1 MKNILINA
9 VFLLWGVIAVA
20 QVKIGGTD
28 ATPNPNA
35 MLDVESDKKG
45 FLPPRVKLQATNQ
58 ADPLTSFT
66 SAAGITVYNTASAG
80 AGATAVSP
88 GYYYND
94 GAKWIR
100 LVNDAENG
108 LHTQTGTVKLGGEL
122 TENTA
127 ITTGGATQTLAIENL
142 VEIEVDERSDL
153 DNQKI
158 VVAHQTSGLL
168 KTIDAKVYAPANN
181 TTVYKAK
188 VTSNGSL
195 LNIDIGGGWQPVNF
209 GVSTNTF
216 HNGAI
221 APMNANGNLT
231 IQESGIYAI
240 GFYFR
245 HGTGVQLSLLDLTGG
260 GAGIRIVKN
269 GNTASPL
276 DLKLFS
282 GANIALSDLFNDDGS
297 LSLPVIG
304 NLGLLDGLSSLPIVG
319 GTIVAPIANTINSL
333 TSTLQLSS
341 LVNALVGNNLLHLI
355 ISTSELNSVY
365 ALQAGDVLSFQT
377 RLGGLSATLLS
388 SSEANLYLYKIS
400 EISD

>member
-45 FLPPRVKLQATNQ
+45 FLPPRVELQATKQ

-94 GAKWIR
+94 GTKWIR

-108 LHTQTGTVKLGGEL
+108 LHTQNGTGKLGGER

-127 ITTGGATQTLAIENL
+127 ITTGGATETLAIENL
-142 VEIEVDERSDL
+142 VEIEVEERSDL

-158 VVAHQTSGLL
+158 VVAHQATGLL

-188 VTSNGSL
+188 VTSSGSL
-195 LNIDIGGGWQPVNF
+195 LNVDIGGGWQPVNF
-209 GVSTNTF
+209 GDSTDTF
-216 HNGAI
+216 QNGAI
-221 APMNANGNLT
+221 TPMDANGNLT
-231 IQESGIYAI
+231 IQESGIYAV

-260 GAGIRIVKN
+260 GSGIRIIRN
-269 GNTASPL
+269 GNTANPL
-276 DLKLFS
+276 DSKLFS
-282 GANIALSDLFNDDGS
+282 GANIALSDLFNKNGS
-297 LSLPVIG
+297 IG
-304 NLGLLDGLSSLPIVG
+304 IPIVGSLPIIG
-319 GTIVAPIANTINSL
+319 DILGNL
-333 TSTLQLSS
+333 TSTLQLGT
-341 LVNALVGNNLLHLI
+341 LVNALVGGNLLHLI

-365 ALQAGDVLSFQT
+365 TLQAGDVLSFQT

-400 EISD
+400 EISE

>member
-45 FLPPRVKLQATNQ
+45 FLPPRVELQATNQ

-108 LHTQTGTVKLGGEL
+108 LHTQTGAVKLGGEL

-195 LNIDIGGGWQPVNF
+195 LNLDIGGGWQPVNF

-221 APMNANGNLT
+221 VPMDANGNLT

-260 GAGIRIVKN
+260 GAGIRIVRN

-297 LSLPVIG
+297 LSLGVLSDLSPLGV
-304 NLGLLDGLSSLPIVG
+304 LGLLLQP
-319 GTIVAPIANTINSL
+319 IVAPITTIIQGL
-333 TSTLQLSS
+333 TVLLPVSD
-341 LVNALVGNNLLHLI
+341 LVTALVGDNLLHLI
-355 ISTSELNSVY
+355 ISSSELNSVY
-365 ALQAGDVLSFQT
+365 SLQAGDVLSFQT
-377 RLGGLSATLLS
+377 RLGGLSLGLLT

-400 EISD
+400 EISE

>member
-28 ATPNPNA
+28 ATPNPHA

-45 FLPPRVKLQATNQ
+45 FLPPRVELQATNQ

-195 LNIDIGGGWQPVNF
+195 LNLDIGGGWQPVNF

-221 APMNANGNLT
+221 VPMDANGNLT

-260 GAGIRIVKN
+260 GAGIRIVRN

-282 GANIALSDLFNDDGS
+282 GANISLSELFNEDGS
-297 LSLPVIG
+297 LSLPIIG
-304 NLGLLDGLSSLPIVG
+304 NLGLLDVLNIVPIVNVV
-319 GTIVAPIANTINSL
+319 VAPIVNTLQSL
-333 TSTLQLSS
+333 TSVLQLSA
-341 LVNALVGNNLLHLI
+341 LVNALVGDNLLHLI
-355 ISTSELNSVY
+355 ISSSELNSVY

-377 RLGGLSATLLS
+377 RLGGLSLGLLT